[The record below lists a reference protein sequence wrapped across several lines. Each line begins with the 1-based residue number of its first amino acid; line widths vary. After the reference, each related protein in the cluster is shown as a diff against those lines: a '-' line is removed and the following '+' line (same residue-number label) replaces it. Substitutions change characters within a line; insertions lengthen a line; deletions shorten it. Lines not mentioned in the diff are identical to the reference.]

1 MKRFALSFLLM
12 ILWISGSF
20 HVTAAGNASAKVEN
34 QTLRDAVS
42 LSASRV
48 RWELNLRDWQF
59 VRGDN
64 VSEAAAWEKVRIPH
78 DWAIKGPFD
87 KDIDKQVIAIEQNGE
102 KIAREKTGRT
112 GALPYIGVGWYRCE
126 IPADEAFR
134 GKRLLLVFDGAMSQA
149 QVYVNDKEVG
159 QWPYGYNSFYFD
171 ITAQVNATD
180 EAIRLAVR
188 LENVG
193 ESSRWYPGAGLY
205 RHVRLLVT
213 EPTAIELWGANLSTP
228 KINEK
233 EAWVHLETEIH
244 CPVEDLRLQTKILDA
259 LGREVASHSA
269 KQLIQNS
276 LFVQDITVPQPNL
289 WSPENPYLY
298 RAVSYLYQHNQLIDT
313 LCTRFGIRSVKVDAE
328 NGFQLNG
335 KTRKIKGVC
344 LHHDLGPLGAAVN
357 RSAMERQLRILKDMG
372 CDAIRSSHNMPSP
385 EQVEL
390 CDELG
395 LMMMA
400 ESFDEWAQPKC
411 KNGYNRF
418 YEEWVDKD
426 IENLVCRYR
435 NHPSIVMWSAGN
447 EVSDQWSEKGVKE
460 GWRLQEIFHRLDPTR
475 PVTMGMDQVGR
486 TIKNGFA
493 AYWDVPGLNYRLPLY
508 QEAHQRLPQG
518 FLLGSETAS
527 TVSSRGV
534 YHFPVVE
541 HKSYAH
547 QDGQCSSYDVEACSW
562 SNLPD
567 DDWPWQDDHDWVI
580 GEFVWTGFDYLGE
593 PTPYDHYWPSRSS
606 YFGICDL
613 AGLPKDRY
621 YLYRSRWNTEENTL
635 HVLPHWTWPG
645 KEGDTI
651 PVYVYT
657 NYPQAELFVNG
668 VSQGIRKKDTSS
680 RMDRYRLRWNEVLYQ
695 PGEILVVAY
704 NSEGVEMESK
714 MVKTAGKPAAIRMES
729 NRMSMPAYPD
739 ELTFITISIVDK
751 LGNLCPDADNLLRF
765 SVKGAGVFKA
775 VCNGDATST
784 ELFHLP
790 QMHAFNGQLVV
801 IVQSNGEKGN
811 IRLKASAAG
820 LPSSYIDIISE

>member
-1 MKRFALSFLLM
+1 MVMKRLFLCGFLL
-12 ILWISGSF
+12 
-20 HVTAAGNASAKVEN
+20 
-34 QTLRDAVS
+34 S
-42 LSASRV
+42 LFFLAQAQP
-48 RWELNLRDWQF
+48 RWELDLRDWQF
-59 VRGDN
+59 VLGEN
-64 VSEAAAWEKVRIPH
+64 HSETAAWENVRIPH

-87 KDIDKQVIAIEQNGE
+87 KDIDKQVVAIVQNGE
-102 KIAREKTGRT
+102 KVASEKTGRT
-112 GALPYIGVGWYRCE
+112 GALPYIGVAWYRCE
-126 IPADEAFR
+126 IPVSEAFLN
-134 GKRLLLVFDGAMSQA
+134 KRLLLVFDGAMSQA
-149 QVYVNDKEVG
+149 QVFVNGDKVG
-159 QWPYGYNSFYFD
+159 EWPYGYNSFYFD
-171 ITAQVNATD
+171 ISDKVQASQPLQVS
-180 EAIRLAVR
+180 VR
-188 LENVG
+188 LENIG

-213 EPTAIELWGANLSTP
+213 EPTCIDLWGAWLTTP
-228 KINEK
+228 KISDK
-233 EAWVHLETEIH
+233 EAWVHLETKIH
-244 CPVEDLRLQTKILDA
+244 QPKAGLQLKTIIYDA
-259 LGREVASHSA
+259 DGKEVAFSQQDNLMA
-269 KQLIQNS
+269 TS
-276 LFVQDITVPQPNL
+276 LFVQDINVSDPQL

-298 RAVSYLYQHNQLIDT
+298 RAVSRLYHNETLIDT
-313 LCTRFGIRSVKVDAE
+313 LTTRFGIRSVEVDAQH
-328 NGFQLNG
+328 GFRLNG
-335 KTRKIKGVC
+335 QTRKIKGVC

-357 RSAMERQLRILKDMG
+357 RSAMERQLRILKEMG

-395 LMMMA
+395 LMLMA

-418 YEEWVDKD
+418 YQNWVDKD
-426 IENLVCRYR
+426 IENLVLRYR

-508 QEAHQRLPQG
+508 AEAHQRLPQG

-534 YHFPVVE
+534 YHFPVKE
-541 HKSYAH
+541 AKGLMHE
-547 QDGQCSSYDVEACSW
+547 DGQCSSYDVEACSW

-567 DDWPWQDDHDWVI
+567 DDWPWQDDYDWVI

-621 YLYRSRWNTEENTL
+621 YLYRSRWNTKENTL
-635 HVLPHWTWPG
+635 HILPHWTWPG

-668 VSQGIRKKDTSS
+668 VSQGIRKKDASS

-695 PGEILVVAY
+695 PGEIRVVAY
-704 NSEGVEMESK
+704 DEQGREMESK
-714 MVKTAGKPAAIRMES
+714 SVKTAGKASRIQLTA
-729 NRMSMPAYPD
+729 NRSSMPAHAD
-739 ELTFITISIVDK
+739 ELCFITVDILDK
-751 LGNLCPDADNLLRF
+751 EGNLCPHADQLLHF
-765 SVKGAGVFKA
+765 TVKGEGEFRA
-775 VCNGDATST
+775 VCNGDATSL
-784 ELFHLP
+784 EMFHEP
-790 QMHAFNGQLVV
+790 KMHAFNGKLVV
-801 IVQSNGEKGN
+801 IVQSNGKKGD
-811 IRLKASAAG
+811 IHLKVGAKGLASGSITIKA
-820 LPSSYIDIISE
+820 E

>member
-1 MKRFALSFLLM
+1 MKRFCCCALLFSALL
-12 ILWISGSF
+12 F
-20 HVTAAGNASAKVEN
+20 ARAET
-34 QTLRDAVS
+34 
-42 LSASRV
+42 
-48 RWELNLRDWQF
+48 RWEMNLRDWQF
-59 VRGDN
+59 LLGDDA
-64 VSEAAAWEKVRIPH
+64 SDAAAWENVRIPH
-78 DWAIKGPFD
+78 DWAISGPFD
-87 KDIDKQVIAIEQNGE
+87 KDIDKQVVAIEQNGE
-102 KIAREKTGRT
+102 KVPTEKTGRT
-112 GALPYIGVGWYRCE
+112 GSLPYIGVGWYRCE
-126 IPADEAFR
+126 LPADEALR
-134 GKRLLLVFDGAMSQA
+134 NKRLLLLFDGAMSQA
-149 QVYVNDKEVG
+149 QVFVNDEKVG
-159 QWPYGYNSFYFD
+159 EWPYGYNSFYFD
-171 ITAQVNATD
+171 ITEQVDASKPTK
-180 EAIRLAVR
+180 LAVR

-213 EPTAIELWGANLSTP
+213 EPTCIDLWGAWLSTP
-228 KINEK
+228 RISKE
-233 EAWVHLETEIH
+233 EAWVHLETSIH
-244 CPVEDLRLQTKILDA
+244 QPKAALQLRTIILDA
-259 LGREVASHSA
+259 NGKQVAESTSSKLMDA
-269 KQLIQNS
+269 S
-276 LFVQDITVPQPNL
+276 LFVQDIAVPNPEL
-289 WSPENPYLY
+289 WSPEHPYLY
-298 RAVSYLYQHNQLIDT
+298 HAVSYLYHHNELIDT
-313 LCTRFGIRSVKVDAE
+313 LSTRFGIRSVEVDAE
-328 NGFQLNG
+328 HGFRLNG
-335 KTRKIKGVC
+335 ETRKIKGVC

-357 RSAMERQLRILKDMG
+357 RSAMERQLRILKEMG

-400 ESFDEWAQPKC
+400 ESFDEWAQAKC

-418 YEEWVDKD
+418 YKEWVDKD
-426 IENLVCRYR
+426 IENLVIRYR
-435 NHPSIVMWSAGN
+435 NYPSIVMWSAGN

-460 GWRLQEIFHRLDPTR
+460 GWRLQELFHRLDLTR

-508 QEAHQRLPQG
+508 AEAHQRLPQG

-534 YHFPVVE
+534 YHFPVKE
-541 HKSYAH
+541 AKGLAH
-547 QDGQCSSYDVEACSW
+547 PDGQCSSYDVEACPW

-593 PTPYDHYWPSRSS
+593 PTPYDMYWPSRSS

-621 YLYRSRWNTEENTL
+621 YLYRSRWNTEESTL

-668 VSQGIRKKDTSS
+668 VSQGIRKKDASS

-695 PGEILVVAY
+695 PGELRVVAY
-704 NSEGVEMESK
+704 DNDGKEMET
-714 MVKTAGKPAAIRMES
+714 KTMKTSGKPVAMQLTPHR
-729 NRMSMPAYPD
+729 RVMPAGED
-739 ELTFITISIVDK
+739 ELCFVTVDIVDK
-751 LGNLCPDADNLLRF
+751 DGNLCPTADNFLRF
-765 SVKGAGVFKA
+765 SVKGKGSFKA
-775 VCNGDATST
+775 VCNGDATSL
-784 ELFHLP
+784 ELFHEP
-790 QMHAFNGQLVV
+790 RMHAFNGQLVV
-801 IVQSNGEKGN
+801 VLQSDGSKGD
-811 IRLKASAAG
+811 IQLKVTSKALRSAT
-820 LPSSYIDIISE
+820 ITIKTE